1 VPDFYFLILPDM
13 KKALPLILLVSLAL
27 IALYIQQCNDNP
39 AVIQPVVITKKDT
52 VAKKENNGQQ
62 RGLNRNPVHINY
74 SKHARCRMGCRH
86 IDENEVKEIL
96 KEGKVN
102 YNKSELQGDECQ
114 KKYAVEGTTRDKQK
128 VRIIFAPC
136 SDELT
141 VVTVID
147 IGKEWPC
154 DCE

>member
-1 VPDFYFLILPDM
+1 M
-13 KKALPLILLVSLAL
+13 KKAIPLILLVVLAV
-27 IALYIQQCNDNP
+27 IALAIKQCNSKPENVEP
-39 AVIQPVVITKKDT
+39 AKPKVTVKKDP
-52 VAKKENNGQQ
+52 VAPKPNTNSDT
-62 RGLNRNPVHINY
+62 RGLNRNPSNISY

-86 IDENEVKEIL
+86 IDEGEVQEIL
-96 KEGKVN
+96 KQGKIN
-102 YNKSELQGDECQ
+102 YAKSELDGTDCK
-114 KKYAVEGTTRDKQK
+114 KKYAVEGYTHDNQK

-136 SDELT
+136 SDEVT

>member
-1 VPDFYFLILPDM
+1 M
-13 KKALPLILLVSLAL
+13 KKALPLIILVVLAL
-27 IALYIQQCNDNP
+27 IALAIKKCNNNTANVKP
-39 AVIQPVVITKKDT
+39 AVTDIKQPVTTKKDT
-52 VAKKENNGQQ
+52 TTIKKDNKYTE
-62 RGLNRNPVHINY
+62 RGLNRNPSLINY

-86 IDENEVKEIL
+86 IDEAEVKEIL
-96 KEGKVN
+96 KEGKIN
-102 YNKSELQGDECQ
+102 YNKSELQGDDCR
-114 KKYAVEGTTRDKQK
+114 KKYAVEGTTNDRQK

-136 SDELT
+136 SGEVT

>member
-1 VPDFYFLILPDM
+1 M
-13 KKALPLILLVSLAL
+13 KKALPVILLVVLAV
-27 IALYIQQCNDNP
+27 IALAIKQCNNKPDNVEPAKPKVTVKKEPAAPKPDVSSVTRGLDRNP
-39 AVIQPVVITKKDT
+39 AK
-52 VAKKENNGQQ
+52 
-62 RGLNRNPVHINY
+62 INY

-86 IDENEVKEIL
+86 IDESEVKQIL
-96 KEGKVN
+96 KEGKIN
-102 YNKSELQGDECQ
+102 YTKSELDGADCK
-114 KKYAVEGTTRDKQK
+114 KKYAVEGYTHDNQK

-136 SDELT
+136 SGEVT